1 MVKMNGEILGKCVL
15 RHRKYFAM
23 DEYGESKKESKKN
36 GDLEVGFFVF
46 SPNGVPIVKK
56 SIRPASIFRLKNP

>member
-46 SPNGVPIVKK
+46 SPKFNLQWTAPYALWFTV
-56 SIRPASIFRLKNP
+56 

>member
-46 SPNGVPIVKK
+46 SPKFNLQWTLPKGQ
-56 SIRPASIFRLKNP
+56 SLRL